1 MERAMIYTSVSFNKN
16 QNTEK
21 LVIFYILS
29 KKRSLSMSCRPSD
42 DQLKLAISG
51 IFDKYDSDKSGT
63 LEL

>member
-1 MERAMIYTSVSFNKN
+1 MILTSVSFNK
-16 QNTEK
+16 K
-21 LVIFYILS
+21 SKYGKISHILYLS
-29 KKRSLSMSCRPSD
+29 KKKSLSMSCRPSD